1 VLSGDVAADRGPVVV
16 AVEYRV
22 PAQNQR
28 LFLDAMTELK
38 RQRRRD
44 GAYQWGIYQDA
55 AEPERFVETFHLT
68 SWLEHLRQHERVT
81 AADRRH
87 QERIAALLVPGATP
101 AISHLIAPDDYEW

>member
-1 VLSGDVAADRGPVVV
+1 
-16 AVEYRV
+16 V

-28 LFLDAMTELK
+28 PFLDAMTELK

-55 AEPERFVETFHLT
+55 AEPEHFVETFHLT

-81 AADRRH
+81 EADRQL
-87 QERIAALLVPGATP
+87 QERIAALLVPGTTS
-101 AISHLIAPDDYEW
+101 AISHLIAPDEYEW